1 VPGPGKK
8 HLIFVV
14 AALVVAAGCL
24 PVGPPPPP
32 LATQVCGMSYA
43 SASAYQ
49 NDFSAL
55 THGNTGWIT
64 ADGYV
69 PTPLPGGNTG
79 WWMSDTTVGSVNPD
93 NSAPDQG
100 HVHNSLVVQDSNCLT
115 PKLGGQAPQWADYIP
130 PPPGRWYWPGSTVA
144 EGDTLLVFAYIVGPG
159 SSPDPGFDF
168 TIFGT
173 TVLQYHLPDLAF
185 QGATPLPVQKPP
197 TAVPSYG
204 NDPIPWGIRSVDVG
218 GTVYLYGTTK
228 RSNLGP
234 ADVWVAR
241 APFAQ
246 IGDSSTWKYFTNPVL
261 PQLPA
266 WSSDFGLAKPMTFQG
281 TPQQNQDDANAPL
294 AQLSVARYGS
304 KYLGSAN
311 SDVLDPRIRAWIADS
326 PEGPWTYLGVVAT
339 AQFQNGN
346 QFAYDSRVAELT
358 GAAGWTVVYNVNDPN
373 PDHQK
378 QNVTLYRGQF
388 ATPAAG
394 VLPPPPP

>member
-1 VPGPGKK
+1 VGGLGKK
-8 HLIFVV
+8 YLIFVV
-14 AALVVAAGCL
+14 AALVVAAGCFGG
-24 PVGPPPPP
+24 PAPTPPPF
-32 LATQVCGMSYA
+32 ATQACGMSYA
-43 SASAYQ
+43 NAKAYQ
-49 NDFSAL
+49 DDFSAL

-100 HVHNSLVVQDSNCLT
+100 HVHNSLVVQDTNCLT
-115 PKLGGQAPQWADYIP
+115 PELGGQAYQWADYIP
-130 PPPGRWYWPGSTVA
+130 PPPGRWYWPGSTVV
-144 EGDTLLVFAYIVGPG
+144 ENDTLLVFAYIVGPG
-159 SSPDPGFDF
+159 SSSDPGFDF
-168 TIFGT
+168 TVFGT

-185 QGATPLPVQKPP
+185 QGATPLPVQPPP

-204 NDPIPWGIRSVDVG
+204 SDPIPWGIRSVDVG

-234 ADVWVAR
+234 ADVWVAKTS
-241 APFAQ
+241 FANVTTP
-246 IGDSSTWKYFTNPVL
+246 STWQYFTGL
-261 PQLPA
+261 PDELA
-266 WSSDFGLAKPMTFQG
+266 WSSDSTLAKPMTFPV
-281 TPQQNQDDANAPL
+281 TPDDGNAPL
-294 AQLSVARYGS
+294 AQLSVTHYGS
-304 KYLGSAN
+304 KYLAGAN
-311 SDVLDPRIRAWIADS
+311 SDLIDPRIRAWISDS

-339 AQFQNGN
+339 AEFQDPAH
-346 QFAYDSRVAELT
+346 QFAYDSRVAKLT
-358 GAAGWTVVYNVNDPN
+358 GTAGWTVVYSVNDPD

-394 VLPPPPP
+394 VLPQPLP

>member
-1 VPGPGKK
+1 VLVRGLGKK
-8 HLIFVV
+8 HLIIAAVAVV
-14 AALVVAAGCL
+14 LVGTGCFGA
-24 PVGPPPPP
+24 PPPPPP

-43 SASAYQ
+43 NAKAYQ

-93 NSAPDQG
+93 NSAPGQG

-115 PKLGGQAPQWADYIP
+115 PKLVGQAFNWTDYIQ

-144 EGDTLLVFAYIVGPG
+144 ENDTLLVFAYIVGPG
-159 SSPDPGFDF
+159 TSPDPGFDF
-168 TIFGT
+168 TIHGT
-173 TVLQYHLPDLAF
+173 TLLRYHLPDLAF
-185 QGATPLPVQKPP
+185 QGATNLPVQQPP
-197 TAVPSYG
+197 TAVPYG
-204 NDPIPWGIRSVDVG
+204 SDPIPWGIRSVDVG

-241 APFAQ
+241 TSFGQVSDP
-246 IGDSSTWKYFTNPVL
+246 GSWEYFTG
-261 PQLPA
+261 LPA
-266 WSSDFGLAKPMTFQG
+266 PLDWSNDFQLAKPMGFPA
-281 TPQQNQDDANAPL
+281 TPDLAKAPL
-294 AQLSVARYGS
+294 AQLSVTHYGS
-304 KYLGSAN
+304 KYLASAVTA
-311 SDVLDPRIRAWIADS
+311 VLDPNANIRAWISDN
-326 PEGPWTYLGVVAT
+326 PEGPWTYLGVVAN
-339 AQFQNGN
+339 AAFQNGD
-346 QFAYDSRVAELT
+346 QIAYDARVAELP
-358 GAAGWTVVYNVNDPN
+358 GGAGWTVVYNVNDPN

-388 ATPAAG
+388 ATPNAG
-394 VLPPPPP
+394 VLPPP